1 MLVFTIFVYYT
12 IDSKMGKER
21 GNEFMPKEILHRGK
35 RLLLRRA
42 VESDL
47 DFILRLEY
55 DPENVSFIVPFDRT
69 FHEPI
74 LRGEVR
80 GTMDIIVE
88 ECATGEPVGYVLA
101 NGLQSVAK
109 EIEWTHI
116 IVAKKGLGYGHETL
130 KLLKAWAFEDLQFHR
145 AWLDCKP
152 YNRRALHLYK
162 SEGMV
167 LEGRFRETIVTNG
180 VYEDLVVLALLAR
193 EYEAMKQA
201 GIELESPQ
209 QKA

>member
-1 MLVFTIFVYYT
+1 M
-12 IDSKMGKER
+12 SE
-21 GNEFMPKEILHRGK
+21 EILHRGK
-35 RLLLRRA
+35 RLQLRRA
-42 VESDL
+42 GEDDL
-47 DFILRLEY
+47 GFILQLEY

-74 LRGEVR
+74 LRGAAK

-88 ECATGEPVGYVLA
+88 EMATGEPVGYVLA
-101 NGLQSVAK
+101 NGLQSDAK

-116 IVAKKGLGYGHETL
+116 IVAKKGQGYGHETM
-130 KLLKAWAFEDLQFHR
+130 KLLKAWAFEDLHFHR

-152 YNRRALHLYK
+152 YNRRALHLYE

-201 GIELESPQ
+201 GLELESPQ
-209 QKA
+209 QES